1 MASDEVLAQTWPSQA
16 LPSQSRPSQTWPTL
30 RSSRSLA
37 RVITALDG
45 RWIRQR
51 RRELNY
57 TQEQLAELF
66 GCTSSMLKKIE
77 RGERTPSSALL
88 ARIVEK
94 LGSPE
99 SSPAAGSIG
108 VSVVVAGDRSHA
120 WLCALASAPENRELE
135 FGNELRV
142 VQISAIERLED
153 GLLGERSSS
162 GVIVA
167 AHNGVIEPFEVERRI
182 RFLLGLGQGGSI
194 TMDRLSAALFEDHFP
209 DRQGSEVGRFL
220 APNGRRE
227 TIFRFRNL
235 HGLQEDQ
242 RGVLPL
248 LHSTLIGRERDV
260 EGLLAVSRSQPG
272 RTIVITGGGGVG
284 KTRIAVEVARRMTS
298 LVSRVLFVDAL
309 GLCTMDQ
316 VVSELSRAAG
326 ASDERSPETLTS
338 LLKAFPTVLV
348 IDNAEQLGEHLL
360 DLARVFAESNV
371 RALMTTR
378 APCSE
383 PELISHSIDPLALPP
398 VDANLDVLREN
409 PAVQLFVERAGLE
422 ITNVSKEELVVIAE
436 VCRIF
441 DGIPLGIELAASR
454 ALEERS
460 PSALIATLS
469 SSVYLA
475 DHASPLPERQRTMDA
490 TVKWSLS
497 LLPSGIR
504 KLIDVLAVVPS
515 SFTVETATELVRNEL
530 PRETVVSSLEQLVG
544 YALVERV
551 TTSNDERTRWRLLR
565 TVRVV
570 VLEQLENSWA
580 EAVQSAY
587 ADQLC
592 TWTLQTETELYNT
605 GQNDARR
612 SLAGELESIRWMIQ
626 RFLVEGKAQTD
637 LAVKQRSGSEHP
649 WERAGQIVGRL
660 QRFWLWAGLL
670 DEATRW
676 SEVLLG
682 GEAQFILSDQTRAEL
697 RKTAGTLA
705 LYQGKLEIAHQLLSQ
720 AVDDWQ
726 TISDQPAGL
735 AVAFANLGV
744 VHGMRGDLEKARHYT
759 LLGMDQSELA
769 GDRRGLAIA
778 HGNLGVAARENG
790 EFDRSRFHL
799 EQSVTLHR
807 LLGDSYLLATA
818 LLEMALVA
826 DACTE
831 FRDARSNVL
840 EAADLAVNASPTT
853 ALPEAAE
860 VAAALA
866 LRHPKRGLDG
876 RLCARVL
883 AAADALR
890 TISGTSA
897 TKSAVRLEADVL
909 LGSFLGNKAD
919 RIQREF
925 SNEIRIGKQVSL
937 AAVAHL
943 TVDLIRSILSDR
955 DLSVITLTPRERD
968 LLQLGASGLTTSE
981 IGSQLFLSGSTVR
994 THFQSIYRKL
1004 GVPNRA
1010 AAVLRASELGIL

>member
-1 MASDEVLAQTWPSQA
+1 MELADQA
-16 LPSQSRPSQTWPTL
+16 QAWSSPRT
-30 RSSRSLA
+30 SRSLPEM
-37 RVITALDG
+37 VTAIDG

-57 TQEQLAELF
+57 TQEQLAVLF

-77 RGERTPSSALL
+77 RGDRTPSLALV
-88 ARIVEK
+88 ARILER

-99 SSPAAGSIG
+99 NPAATGTVG
-108 VSVVVAGDRSHA
+108 VCVLVVGDPSHA
-120 WLCALASAPENRELE
+120 WLSALASTPGNRELE
-135 FGNELRV
+135 FGDGLRV
-142 VQISAIERLED
+142 VQITAIERLED
-153 GLLGERSSS
+153 GLMGERSPS

-167 AHNGVIEPFEVERRI
+167 AHYGVIDPVEVERRV
-182 RFLLGLGQGGSI
+182 RFLLGLGQGGSM
-194 TMDRLSAALFEDHFP
+194 TMDRLSAALFEDQFP
-209 DRQGSEVGRFL
+209 DHQGIEVGRFL

-235 HGLQEDQ
+235 HDFQEDQ

-248 LHSTLIGRERDV
+248 LHSSLIGRERDI
-260 EGLLAVSRSQPG
+260 EGLLAVCRSQPG
-272 RTIVITGGGGVG
+272 RSIVITGGGGVG

-298 LVSRVLFVDAL
+298 QVSRVLFVDAI
-309 GLCTMDQ
+309 GLCSMDQ

-326 ASDERSPETLTS
+326 ASDARSPETLTS

-348 IDNAEQLGEHLL
+348 IDNAEQIGEHLT
-360 DLARVFAESNV
+360 DLAKIFFESNV
-371 RALMTTR
+371 RALITTR
-378 APCSE
+378 APCSDR
-383 PELISHSIDPLALPP
+383 ELISHSIDPLALPS
-398 VDANLDVLREN
+398 VDANLDILRGN

-422 ITNVSKEELVVIAE
+422 KTNASKEELEVIAE

-454 ALEERS
+454 AMEQRS
-460 PSALIATLS
+460 PAALIATLS
-469 SSVYLA
+469 SSVYLT
-475 DHASPLPERQRTMDA
+475 DDNSPLPERQRTMEA

-497 LLPSGIR
+497 LLPNGIR
-504 KLIDVLAVVPS
+504 KLIDVLAVIPN
-515 SFTVETATELVRNEL
+515 SFTVDTATELVRNEL

-544 YALVERV
+544 YALVERD

-570 VLEQLENSWA
+570 VLEQLDSSWA
-580 EAVQSAY
+580 EALRTVY

-592 TWTLQTETELYNT
+592 SWTLQTEKELYNT

-626 RFLVEGKAQTD
+626 RFLVERQTGNSPAGEQPI
-637 LAVKQRSGSEHP
+637 LTEHP
-649 WERAGQIVGRL
+649 RERAGQAVGRL

-676 SEVLLG
+676 SESLLEAESQLVLT
-682 GEAQFILSDQTRAEL
+682 DQTRAEL

-705 LYQGKLEIAHQLLSQ
+705 LYQGELETAHRLLSQ

-726 TISDQPAGL
+726 TIRDQPAGL

-769 GDRRGLAIA
+769 GDKRGLAIA
-778 HGNLGVAARENG
+778 HGNLGVADRETG
-790 EFDRSRFHL
+790 EYERSRNHL
-799 EQSVTLHR
+799 EQSIALHR
-807 LLGDSYLLATA
+807 QLGDSYLLATA

-826 DACTE
+826 DARSE
-831 FRDARSNVL
+831 FRSARSNLL
-840 EAADLAVNASPTT
+840 EAADLAVNSSPTT

-860 VAAALA
+860 VAVVIA
-866 LRHPKRGLDG
+866 LRHPKRGMDG

-909 LGSFLGNKAD
+909 LGSFLGSKAD

-925 SNEIRIGKQVSL
+925 SNEIRIGQRVSL
-937 AAVAHL
+937 PAVARL
-943 TVDLIRSILSDR
+943 TVDLIGSVLSER

-968 LLQLGASGLTTSE
+968 LLRLGASGMTTSQ
-981 IGSQLFLSGSTVR
+981 IGGQLFLSGSTVR

-1004 GVPNRA
+1004 EVPNRA

>member
-1 MASDEVLAQTWPSQA
+1 MATREVLADQA
-16 LPSQSRPSQTWPTL
+16 LTWPTL
-30 RSSRSLA
+30 RTSRNLPEM
-37 RVITALDG
+37 VTAIDG

-57 TQEQLAELF
+57 TQEGLAELL

-77 RGERTPSSALL
+77 RGERMPSPALI
-88 ARIVEK
+88 ARIVER

-99 SSPAAGSIG
+99 SPPATGSIT
-108 VSVVVAGDRSHA
+108 VSVLVAGDPSHA
-120 WLCALASAPENRELE
+120 WLSTLASAPDNGELE
-135 FGNELRV
+135 FGNGLRV
-142 VQISAIERLED
+142 VQIATIDCLED

-162 GVIVA
+162 GVVVA
-167 AHNGVIEPFEVERRI
+167 AHNGVIDPVEVGRRI
-182 RFLLGLGQGGSI
+182 RFLLGLGQGGSV

-209 DRQGSEVGRFL
+209 DREGLEVGRFL

-235 HGLQEDQ
+235 HGFQADQ

-248 LHSTLIGRERDV
+248 LHSTLIGRERDI

-338 LLKAFPTVLV
+338 LLRAFPTVLV

-360 DLARVFAESNV
+360 DLARIFTESNV
-371 RALMTTR
+371 RALITTR

-383 PELISHSIDPLALPP
+383 PELISHSIDPLALPS
-398 VDANLDVLREN
+398 VDANVDVLREN

-422 ITNVSKEELVVIAE
+422 KTNVSKAELEVIAE

-460 PSALIATLS
+460 PSALVAALS

-475 DHASPLPERQRTMDA
+475 DHASALPERQRTMDA

-504 KLIDVLAVVPS
+504 KLIDVLAVIPS
-515 SFTVETATELVRNEL
+515 SFTVETATELVRNDM

-544 YALVERV
+544 YALVERD
-551 TTSNDERTRWRLLR
+551 TTSSDERTRWRLLR

-570 VLEQLENSWA
+570 VLEQLEDSWA

-592 TWTLQTETELYNT
+592 TWTLQTEKELYNA
-605 GQNDARR
+605 GQNDARW

-626 RFLVEGKAQTD
+626 RFLVEGKTEIG
-637 LAVKQRSGSEHP
+637 LSGGQPIGREHP
-649 WERAGQIVGRL
+649 WERAGQLVGRL

-670 DEATRW
+670 DEAARW
-676 SEVLLG
+676 SELLLHV
-682 GEAQFILSDQTRAEL
+682 EAQFVLSDQTRAEL

-705 LYQGKLEIAHQLLSQ
+705 LYQGQLEIARQLLSQ

-726 TISDQPAGL
+726 TINDQPAGL

-744 VHGMRGDLEKARHYT
+744 VHGMLGDLEEARKYT
-759 LLGMDQSELA
+759 VLGMDQSELA
-769 GDRRGLAIA
+769 GDKRGLAIA
-778 HGNLGVAARENG
+778 HGNLGVAARESG
-790 EFDRSRFHL
+790 EFDRSRLHL
-799 EQSVTLHR
+799 EQSIVLHR
-807 LLGDSYLLATA
+807 QLGDSYLLATA

-826 DACTE
+826 DACSE
-831 FRDARSNVL
+831 FRAARSNLL
-840 EAADLAVNASPTT
+840 EAAELAVNASPTT

-860 VAAALA
+860 VAAVVA
-866 LRHPKRGLDG
+866 LRHPKRGMDG

-883 AAADALR
+883 AASDALR

-897 TKSAVRLEADVL
+897 TKSTVRLEADLL
-909 LGSFLGNKAD
+909 LGSFLGNRAD

-925 SNEIRIGKQVSL
+925 ADEIRVGSRVSL
-937 AAVAHL
+937 AAVSRL
-943 TVDLIRSILSDR
+943 TVDLIRSVLSDR
-955 DLSVITLTPRERD
+955 DLSLVTLTPRERD
-968 LLQLGASGLTTSE
+968 LLRLGASGLTTLE

>member
-1 MASDEVLAQTWPSQA
+1 MATNGGGDSTDSPGQSETWPS
-16 LPSQSRPSQTWPTL
+16 L
-30 RSSRSLA
+30 RTSRSLP
-37 RVITALDG
+37 RMVTAIDG

-51 RRELNY
+51 RRELDY
-57 TQEQLAELF
+57 TQEQLADLF

-77 RGERTPSSALL
+77 RGERTPSLALV
-88 ARIVEK
+88 ARIVER
-94 LGSPE
+94 LGPPE
-99 SSPAAGSIG
+99 SASSAGSIG
-108 VSVVVAGDRSHA
+108 VCVLVAGDPSHA
-120 WLCALASAPENRELE
+120 WLSTLASTPHNRELE
-135 FGNELRV
+135 FGDGLRV
-142 VQISAIERLED
+142 VQISSIEHLED
-153 GLLGERSSS
+153 GLSERSSS
-162 GVIVA
+162 GVVVA
-167 AHNGVIEPFEVERRI
+167 AHYGVIAPVEVERRI
-182 RFLLGLGQGGSI
+182 RFLLGLGQTGSM
-194 TMDRLSAALFEDHFP
+194 TMDRLSAALFEEEFP
-209 DRQGSEVGRFL
+209 DRQGIEVGRFL

-235 HGLQEDQ
+235 HDDLQEPQ

-248 LHSTLIGRERDV
+248 LHSSLIGRERDV
-260 EGLLAVSRSQPG
+260 VRLLAVCRSQPG
-272 RTIVITGGGGVG
+272 RSIVITGGGGVG

-298 LVSRVLFVDAL
+298 QVSRVLFVDAI
-309 GLCTMDQ
+309 GLCSMDQ

-326 ASDERSPETLTS
+326 ASDASSPETLTS

-348 IDNAEQLGEHLL
+348 IDNAEQLGEHLS
-360 DLARVFAESNV
+360 DLGRIFLESNV
-371 RALMTTR
+371 RALITTR

-383 PELISHSIDPLALPP
+383 PDFICHAIDPLALPSP
-398 VDANLDVLREN
+398 DANIEVLREN
-409 PAVQLFVERAGLE
+409 PAVQLFVDRAGLQTA
-422 ITNVSKEELVVIAE
+422 ITSKEELEAIAE
-436 VCRIF
+436 ICRIF

-460 PSALIATLS
+460 PSALIAALS

-475 DHASPLPERQRTMDA
+475 DDKSHLPERQRTMEA

-497 LLPSGIR
+497 LLPKGIR
-504 KLIDVLAVVPS
+504 ELIDVLAVIPN
-515 SFTVETATELVRNEL
+515 SFTIETATELTRHEL
-530 PRETVVSSLEQLVG
+530 PPGTIASSIEQLVG
-544 YALVERV
+544 YTLVERD
-551 TTSNDERTRWRLLR
+551 TTSRDERTRWRLLR
-565 TVRVV
+565 TVRMV
-570 VLEQLENSWA
+570 VLEQLDQSWA
-580 EAVQSAY
+580 ETVRSVY
-587 ADQLC
+587 AEQLC
-592 TWTLQTETELYNT
+592 TWTLRTEKELYNT
-605 GQNDARR
+605 GQSDARR

-626 RFLVEGKAQTD
+626 RFLVEGKAQNLFAGEQPTG
-637 LAVKQRSGSEHP
+637 QEHP
-649 WERAGQIVGRL
+649 WERAGQAVGRL

-676 SEVLLG
+676 SGSLL
-682 GEAQFILSDQTRAEL
+682 EAQVFLSDQTRAEL

-705 LYQGKLEIAHQLLSQ
+705 LYQGQLDIAHQLLSQ

-726 TISDQPAGL
+726 TINDQPAGL

-769 GDRRGLAIA
+769 GDKRGLAIA

-790 EFDRSRFHL
+790 EFERSRLHL
-799 EQSVTLHR
+799 EQSIALHR
-807 LLGDSYLLATA
+807 QLGDSYLLATA

-826 DACTE
+826 DACAE
-831 FRDARSNVL
+831 FRDARSNLL

-860 VAAALA
+860 VAAVIA
-866 LRHPKRGLDG
+866 LRHPKRGMDG

-883 AAADALR
+883 SAADALR

-897 TKSAVRLEADVL
+897 TKSSVRLEADVL
-909 LGSFLGNKAD
+909 LSSFLGNNAD

-925 SNEIRIGKQVSL
+925 STEIRIGQQVSL
-937 AAVAHL
+937 TAVARL
-943 TVDLIRSILSDR
+943 TVDLIRSVSSDR
-955 DLSVITLTPRERD
+955 DLSLVTLTPRERD
-968 LLQLGASGLTTSE
+968 LLRLGASGLTTSE